1 LAHSPPA
8 VGGKVFELRLLGPV
22 RAIRFGGEIA
32 LGGPKQRAVLALLLL
47 EAGRAVPAGRLTEE
61 VWRGSPPPG
70 AAKTLRS
77 YVSRLR
83 ALLSPEVDLIAR
95 GGGYMITVDPGHVD
109 VGRFERLAAAGHA
122 ALANGDPG
130 TAASHFAEALRLWH
144 GRALADVTD
153 VATLALESARLE
165 ELRLT
170 AIEGRIE
177 ADIAIGRHAQ
187 VTGELERLVAEH
199 PVRERLWRLLV
210 LALYR
215 DERQADA
222 LAAYRRARTMLAG
235 ELGLEPGEELRRLEQ
250 AVLRQEVPE
259 ARRPSRHNFPA
270 PLTSFLGRD
279 HDLARMDR
287 LLGEARLITLT
298 GPGGAGKTRL
308 AVEVGTLAVDAFAD
322 GVWMAELAGIT
333 DPEQVAAQVMQAL
346 GVRQESDM
354 LVMEA
359 LLYRLRTA
367 ELLLVLDNCE
377 HLLDAC
383 ADLARA
389 LLRSSPGLRV
399 LATSREPLGLPGEV
413 TCQVR
418 PLAVPPEHADA
429 EAATSPAVQLFLD
442 RASAARGGAPA
453 EAGLIAAA
461 GRICQKLDGLP
472 LAIELAAARMG
483 TLSAAEIEA
492 HLPDLFRFLA
502 FRRPAG
508 DPRHQA
514 LQAAMDWSYELLSS
528 EERGMLQELSVFAGA
543 FGLAQVAEV
552 CAGGDQVAAL
562 EVIDRLASKSLVTAD
577 TAEDRTRYR
586 LLETVRQYAADR
598 LAVAGSI
605 QAARERHTLAFLH
618 LAERERGLSAL
629 SRAYDNFRAA
639 LEWSLA
645 QASWG
650 GEASLASEAGPRLAY
665 ALGDFWL
672 ARGLLAEGQNWL
684 DRALAL
690 PVADQGLRAGL
701 LRLLGATLFE
711 VGHLDRAEAVLSEG
725 SAVAAAANAPAVR
738 ARIGVLL
745 AEIHNMQGESNA
757 DALAECEAAAAIL
770 DAEGDLDGLAEASM
784 LVGKLRLWMDDPAA
798 GEALERAISYARQSG
813 HHRAQ
818 MRASHWLVATFHR
831 LPIPADAAVARSEKL
846 LEAASGD
853 PWAEADL
860 LKPLCVLYA
869 YVGRTADARAA
880 LARARAILVGFGAQF
895 ALAESGISAGWMELT
910 IPDPAA
916 AERFLREAYAALRAM
931 GERRYFAFI
940 AAMLAEALWAQGRFN
955 EAQQMTDEVQAA
967 DVPDSGIWKTSLLS
981 LRAKMLARR
990 GQFPA
995 AMELLAE
1002 AEALITAASSA
1013 VVQTEVLEAK
1023 AEVSRLAGAFD
1034 QAAVS
1039 LRAALQIY
1047 EDRRATLLAARVR
1060 ATLAGVTARPGRS
1073 LA

>member
-1 LAHSPPA
+1 
-8 VGGKVFELRLLGPV
+8 
-22 RAIRFGGEIA
+22 
-32 LGGPKQRAVLALLLL
+32 
-47 EAGRAVPAGRLTEE
+47 
-61 VWRGSPPPG
+61 
-70 AAKTLRS
+70 
-77 YVSRLR
+77 
-83 ALLSPEVDLIAR
+83 
-95 GGGYMITVDPGHVD
+95 MITVDAGHVD
-109 VGRFERLAAAGHA
+109 IGRFEQLAAAGHA

-130 TAASHFAEALRLWH
+130 AAASQFAEALQLWH

-153 VATLALESARLE
+153 VETLALESARLE

-222 LAAYRRARTMLAG
+222 LAAYRRARTVLAR

-259 ARRPSRHNFPA
+259 ARRASRHNFPA
-270 PLTSFLGRD
+270 PLTSFRGRD
-279 HDLARMDR
+279 HDLARLSR
-287 LLGEARLITLT
+287 LLSEARLITLT

-308 AVEVGTLAVDAFAD
+308 AIEAGTLAVESFAD

-359 LLYRLRTA
+359 LRYRLRTA

-383 ADLARA
+383 ADLAGA

-413 TCQVR
+413 TYQVR
-418 PLAVPPEHADA
+418 PLAVPPEHAGADA
-429 EAATSPAVQLFLD
+429 AASPAVQLFLD

-502 FRRPAG
+502 LRRPAG

-552 CAGGDQVAAL
+552 CAGSDQAAAL
-562 EVIDRLASKSLVTAD
+562 EVIDRLASKSLVIAD
-577 TAEDRTRYR
+577 TAEDGTRYR

-598 LAVAGSI
+598 LATAGSI
-605 QAARERHTLAFLH
+605 QAARERHALAFLH

-645 QASWG
+645 QASRG
-650 GEASLASEAGPRLAY
+650 DEAVLASEAGPRLAY

-672 ARGLLAEGQNWL
+672 ARGLLAEGQTWL

-711 VGHLDRAEAVLSEG
+711 IGHLDQAEAVLSEG
-725 SAVAAAANAPAVR
+725 SAVAAAANAPAVQ

-757 DALAECEAAAAIL
+757 DALAECEATAAIL
-770 DAEGDLDGLAEASM
+770 DAEGDLDGLAEAWM

-798 GEALERAISYARQSG
+798 GEALERAIAFARQSG

-831 LPIPADAAVARSEKL
+831 LPIPADAAVDRSEKL
-846 LEAASGD
+846 LQAASGD

-860 LKPLCVLYA
+860 LKPLSVLYA
-869 YVGRTADARAA
+869 YVGRAADARAA

-910 IPDPAA
+910 IPDAAA

-940 AAMLAEALWAQGRFN
+940 AAMLAEALYAQGRFN
-955 EAQQMTDEVQAA
+955 EAQQMTGEAQAA

-1002 AEALITAASSA
+1002 AEALITPASSA

-1023 AEVSRLAGAFD
+1023 AEVSRLAGALD
-1034 QAAVS
+1034 QAAAS

-1047 EDRRATLLAARVR
+1047 EDRRATLLAARVK
-1060 ATLAGVTARPGRS
+1060 AALAGVTAQPGRS